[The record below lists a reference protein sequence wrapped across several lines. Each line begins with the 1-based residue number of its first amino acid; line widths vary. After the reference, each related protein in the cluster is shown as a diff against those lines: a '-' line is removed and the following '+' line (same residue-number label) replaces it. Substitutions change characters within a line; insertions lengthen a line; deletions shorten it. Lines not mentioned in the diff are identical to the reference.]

1 MGERHF
7 RKMLEARYNVSTMLC
22 VGLDEPD
29 KALALKIV
37 KDTGNIAAA
46 FKINPW
52 TWLACGLEGFSN
64 IRSVVAHIRH
74 FCPGVPVIIDAKFN
88 DVQHSNEHA
97 AQLAFGT
104 WDADAVTVSI
114 NPHTNMRVLEPFTKH
129 ADKGV
134 FVVCLNSRRPSDS
147 LQSVSVRILGVHGE
161 YEPYYQCLARS
172 VGMKMNG
179 QSNCGLVVGA
189 NNTKELAS
197 IRSIVGE
204 NMPIL
209 VPGCGTQGGNVEA
222 VVRAGKNTSGTG
234 LLINFSR
241 SISNAHNPRS
251 EAYKHHK
258 EILNAR

>member
-1 MGERHF
+1 MAERHF
-7 RKMLEARYNVSTMLC
+7 RKMLEARYSVSTMLC

-29 KALALKIV
+29 KTLALEIV
-37 KDTGNIAAA
+37 KGTGTIAAA
-46 FKINPW
+46 YKINPW
-52 TWLACGLEGFSN
+52 TWLTHGVEGFSN

-88 DVQHSNEHA
+88 DVKHSNEHA

-114 NPHTNMRVLEPFTKH
+114 NPHTDMRVLEPFTKH

-134 FVVCLNSRRPSDS
+134 FVVCLNSRKPSET
-147 LQSVSVRILGVHGE
+147 LISVPMGISGMYGE
-161 YEPYYQCLARS
+161 YQPYYQFLARS
-172 VGMKMNG
+172 VGMKMNR
-179 QSNCGLVVGA
+179 QNNCGLVIGA
-189 NNTKELAS
+189 NNIKELAYV
-197 IRSIVGE
+197 RSIVGE

-209 VPGCGTQGGNVEA
+209 VPGCGTQGGNVEV
-222 VVRAGKNTSGTG
+222 VVRAGKNTKGNG

-241 SISNAHNPRS
+241 SISDAKNPRS
-251 EAYKHHK
+251 EAYKLHK